1 MAANIQLFQFQG
13 QDVRVVFVDSLP
25 YWILADICKVLDLDQ
40 VHRVADRLKQDGVT
54 KSTVTDA
61 LGREQEMLC
70 INEPNLYRTIFRSN
84 KPEAVVF
91 QDWVFEEV
99 LPAIRKTGSYSIN
112 GDFGFNNYDEIKHLD
127 LQDKEEPLRQAIQFY
142 EDLILSCRADLVFLR
157 RLERENF
164 PGKGFT
170 RGKRNLPDTSLYLK
184 QIADR
189 YQFGIK
195 IVGKEVVIQK
205 GFWGQDRA
213 M

>member
-1 MAANIQLFQFQG
+1 MNTNVQLFQFQG
-13 QDVRVVFVDSLP
+13 KDIRVVWLEDLP
-25 YWILADICKVLDLDQ
+25 YWVLVDVCKVLDIDQPTRVAERLDQ
-40 VHRVADRLKQDGVT
+40 KGVKKT
-54 KSTVTDA
+54 HILTA
-61 LGREQEMLC
+61 GGQQEMLC
-70 INEPNLYRTIFRSN
+70 VTEPNLYRTIFRSN
-84 KPEAVVF
+84 KTEAVVF

-99 LPAIRKTGSYSIN
+99 LPAIRQTGSYSIY
-112 GDFGFNNYDEIKHLD
+112 GDLNFNNYDEIKHLD

-170 RGKRNLPDTSLYLK
+170 RGKREVPDTQLYLR
-184 QIADR
+184 QVADR

-195 IVGKEVVIQK
+195 IVGKEIVIQR

-213 M
+213 I